1 MCQVFYVAL
10 MDTTPSRQRGSKDIW
25 LNAAYE
31 VLIAEGIDAVKV
43 MTLAKKLNLSRTG
56 FYWFFEDINEL
67 HKSMV
72 RRWESKNT
80 GNLIDRCSIEASN
93 ICEALFNL
101 MDCWLDPMLFDA
113 RLDLAIRNWARI
125 NSDLSQ
131 RLSKADRQRIAAV
144 GDMFKCHGFTNEQAD
159 VRGLTVIYTQIGYI
173 SMDVQENKDER
184 LARVQ
189 HYVEL
194 FAGSRPAQND
204 VQHFLKRHPKT
215 C

>member
-1 MCQVFYVAL
+1 MCQVFYVAS
-10 MDTTPSRQRGSKDIW
+10 MDKPSSRQRGSKDLW
-25 LNAAYE
+25 LHAAYE
-31 VLIAEGIDAVKV
+31 VLISEGIEAVKV
-43 MTLAKKLNLSRTG
+43 MTLAKRLNLSRTG

-80 GNLIDRCSIEASN
+80 GNLIDRCGFDASN
-93 ICEALFNL
+93 ISEALFNL
-101 MDCWLDPMLFDA
+101 MDCWLDPTLFDA
-113 RLDLAIRNWARI
+113 RLDLAIRNWARVD
-125 NSDLSQ
+125 SDLNQ
-131 RLSKADRQRIAAV
+131 RLSKADHLRIHAV
-144 GDMFKCHGFTNEQAD
+144 GEMFKRHGFNDEQAE

-194 FAGSRPAQND
+194 FAGSRPAQKD
-204 VQHFLKRHPKT
+204 VDCFLKRHPVDP
-215 C
+215 